1 MYMNAINRIYED
13 KLELLGNK
21 YIAGVDEV
29 GRGPFAGPVVAS
41 CVILPED
48 YYLEGI
54 TDSKKLSKKKR
65 EYFYDIIKRD
75 ALAIKTIFIDNEVI
89 DKINIL
95 EATKMAM
102 TKAIKEI
109 SIKPDV
115 VLIDAVKLNLD
126 IETIS
131 IIKGDL
137 KSITISAASII
148 AKVERDNYMS
158 KMHELYPVYD
168 FLHNAGYGTKKHI
181 EALEKYGTCPLH
193 RLSYKPVKKIWEE
206 KKCEIKEK

>member
-1 MYMNAINRIYED
+1 MNAINRIYED

-168 FLHNAGYGTKKHI
+168 FLHNAGYGTKKHM

-206 KKCEIKEK
+206 KNAK

>member
-1 MYMNAINRIYED
+1 MNAINRIYED

-95 EATKMAM
+95 EATKTAM

-206 KKCEIKEK
+206 KNAK

>member
-109 SIKPDV
+109 SIKPNV

-206 KKCEIKEK
+206 KNAK

>member
-95 EATKMAM
+95 EATKTAM

-206 KKCEIKEK
+206 KNAK

>member
-102 TKAIKEI
+102 TMAIKEI

-206 KKCEIKEK
+206 KNAK

>member
-1 MYMNAINRIYED
+1 MSANNRIYED

-41 CVILPED
+41 CVILPLD

-54 TDSKKLSKKKR
+54 TDSKKISKKKR

-75 ALAIKTIFIDNEVI
+75 ALAIKTIFIDNKVI
-89 DKINIL
+89 DEINIL
-95 EATKMAM
+95 EATKLAM
-102 TKAIKEI
+102 TKAINEI
-109 SIKPDV
+109 AIKPDV

-126 IETIS
+126 IKTIS

-158 KMHELYPVYD
+158 KMHELYPMYD
-168 FLHNAGYGTKKHI
+168 FMHNAGYGTKKHM

-193 RLSYKPVKKIWEE
+193 RLSYKPVKRIWEE
-206 KKCEIKEK
+206 ENEK

>member
-1 MYMNAINRIYED
+1 MNAINRIYED

-41 CVILPED
+41 CVILPKD

-148 AKVERDNYMS
+148 AKVERDNYMT

-206 KKCEIKEK
+206 KNAK

>member
-1 MYMNAINRIYED
+1 MYMKAINRIYED

-75 ALAIKTIFIDNEVI
+75 ALAIKTIFIDNKII
-89 DKINIL
+89 DEINIL

-102 TKAIKEI
+102 TKAINEI
-109 SIKPDV
+109 AIKPDV
-115 VLIDAVKLNLD
+115 VLIDAVKLD
-126 IETIS
+126 IDTKTIS

-148 AKVERDNYMS
+148 AKVERDNYMK
-158 KMHELYPVYD
+158 KMHEKYPVYD
-168 FLHNAGYGTKKHI
+168 FLHNAGYGTKKHM

-193 RLSYKPVKKIWEE
+193 RLSYKPVKKVWEE
-206 KKCEIKEK
+206 KNAK

>member
-1 MYMNAINRIYED
+1 MNAINRIYED

-148 AKVERDNYMS
+148 AKVERDNYMT

-181 EALEKYGTCPLH
+181 EALEIYGTCPLH

-206 KKCEIKEK
+206 KNAK

>member
-1 MYMNAINRIYED
+1 MNAINRIYED

-95 EATKMAM
+95 EATKTAM

-148 AKVERDNYMS
+148 AKVERDNYMG

-206 KKCEIKEK
+206 RNAK

>member
-1 MYMNAINRIYED
+1 MNAINRIYED

-193 RLSYKPVKKIWEE
+193 RLSYKPVKEIWEE
-206 KKCEIKEK
+206 KNAK

>member
-1 MYMNAINRIYED
+1 MNAINRIYED

-148 AKVERDNYMS
+148 AKVERDNYMT

-206 KKCEIKEK
+206 KNAK

>member
-95 EATKMAM
+95 EATKTAM

-148 AKVERDNYMS
+148 AKVERDNYMT

-206 KKCEIKEK
+206 KNAK

>member
-206 KKCEIKEK
+206 KNAK

>member
-148 AKVERDNYMS
+148 AKVERDNYMT

-206 KKCEIKEK
+206 KNAK

>member
-1 MYMNAINRIYED
+1 MNAINRIYED

-95 EATKMAM
+95 EATKIAM
-102 TKAIKEI
+102 TKAIKDI

-206 KKCEIKEK
+206 KNAK

>member
-168 FLHNAGYGTKKHI
+168 FLHNAGYGTKKHM

-206 KKCEIKEK
+206 KNAK

>member
-1 MYMNAINRIYED
+1 MNAINRIYED

-206 KKCEIKEK
+206 KNAK

>member
-1 MYMNAINRIYED
+1 MSAINRIYED

-29 GRGPFAGPVVAS
+29 GCGPFAGPVVAS

-75 ALAIKTIFIDNEVI
+75 ALAIKTIFIDNKII
-89 DKINIL
+89 DEINIL

-102 TKAIKEI
+102 TRAINEI
-109 SIKPDV
+109 AIKPDV
-115 VLIDAVKLNLD
+115 VLIDAVKLD
-126 IETIS
+126 IDTKTIS

-148 AKVERDNYMS
+148 AKVERDNFME
-158 KMHELYPVYD
+158 KMHEKYPVYD
-168 FLHNAGYGTKKHI
+168 FLHNVGYGTKKHM

-193 RLSYKPVKKIWEE
+193 RLSYKPVKKVWEE
-206 KKCEIKEK
+206 KNAK

>member
-1 MYMNAINRIYED
+1 MFMSAINRIYED

-75 ALAIKTIFIDNEVI
+75 ALAIKTIFIDNKII
-89 DKINIL
+89 DEINIL

-102 TKAIKEI
+102 TKAINEI
-109 SIKPDV
+109 AIKPDV
-115 VLIDAVKLNLD
+115 VLIDAVKLD
-126 IETIS
+126 IDTKTIS

-148 AKVERDNYMS
+148 AKVERDNYME
-158 KMHELYPVYD
+158 KMHEKYPVYD
-168 FLHNAGYGTKKHI
+168 FLHNAGYGTKKHM

-193 RLSYKPVKKIWEE
+193 RLSYKPVKKVWEE
-206 KKCEIKEK
+206 KNAK